1 MSSLLGS
8 IFGKLTNFFGYYLP
22 SLGNDL
28 VLDDISLDSH
38 DDPPDNGNHEDNAN
52 YEESDAPNEYDTADE
67 GENDSN
73 EEDSAITFR
82 LIADPA
88 PKRLIEADI
97 EKQISEIYNVKLHR
111 LGGIKT
117 KIVHITHMINNPNT
131 YIVKEED
138 IAVPNKIDRIEQNV
152 YSGWTYDYGI
162 KIYLEISAYQPLRGS
177 SHFELPLPWNKPQL
191 GIINPKNN
199 DQFCF
204 HECVKAHMRSETFH
218 REGRRAQHLN
228 EISRNRKY
236 GSMVNF
242 TGINAP
248 ASLRD
253 IDRFEENNPT
263 FAVNVF
269 KPVLSENWEELKTH
283 KLDPLHIFEY
293 NYRREHLVDLI
304 LFTQGEETLTDRRN
318 INDIPEDLNT
328 HYCLINGEAG
338 WHRVMRNWNK
348 HHGHKYFCRHYL
360 RAPFSRLDLLE
371 EHIAF
376 NCHGRNNPY
385 AGQREIFPKKGTTK
399 SPFIIYPDNECD
411 SNKLDEKEEDKN
423 KNTIK
428 IQKQVNNSFGYVMIQ
443 NDSDIVSNVF
453 RRTANSVEEKWKNMQ
468 EDLQM
473 VKEILRNPVELK
485 MIARDWENYNSARK
499 CYLCEGLLQETRYNK
514 VKYYDNETQTFNG
527 AAHHECVRTEKAFNG
542 ATKCVICKGNLKKE
556 KINKVRDHDHI
567 TGKYRGAAHRECNLQ
582 LRLKPD
588 EIKITVVYQGG
599 KHYDFHLE
607 LLELGIINE
616 EKIDPIADN
625 MKNYKSFTIGQFKF
639 IDTIQFQLPSLEKI
653 ASNLRE
659 GKNDPEELTKRFPIL
674 AQCIPKKLLPLASQK
689 SEYPYELNDPDRF
702 SRTKLP
708 SREEFNTVLGGLN
721 YCNQECKK
729 CKHEIK
735 EKKCDGKCKAED
747 YKEVTD
753 CEHEKIYT
761 ISQKQYDHA
770 QKIWDEADCKTFE
783 DYHMLYLKMDVLIL
797 ADAFQNFRMVMIDAF
812 GLDPANYITLPSYA
826 FDAAKKVTKVR
837 LELFHEGQEDMHEF
851 VHRMMRG
858 ENSMAPRR
866 IAKAN
871 FPGMKGYDK
880 KRLNK
885 WLMYLDANNLYRWAM
900 IQHLPTGGFCWLD

>member
-1 MSSLLGS
+1 
-8 IFGKLTNFFGYYLP
+8 
-22 SLGNDL
+22 
-28 VLDDISLDSH
+28 
-38 DDPPDNGNHEDNAN
+38 
-52 YEESDAPNEYDTADE
+52 
-67 GENDSN
+67 
-73 EEDSAITFR
+73 
-82 LIADPA
+82 
-88 PKRLIEADI
+88 
-97 EKQISEIYNVKLHR
+97 
-111 LGGIKT
+111 
-117 KIVHITHMINNPNT
+117 MINNPDT

-138 IAVPNKIDRIEQNV
+138 IAVPSEIIDITRQDRIELVISRQYHELIDKIDGMEQNV
-152 YSGWTYDYGI
+152 HS
-162 KIYLEISAYQPLRGS
+162 
-177 SHFELPLPWNKPQL
+177 
-191 GIINPKNN
+191 
-199 DQFCF
+199 
-204 HECVKAHMRSETFH
+204 AHMRSETFR

-228 EISRNRKY
+228 EISRNRRY

-269 KPVLSENWEELKTH
+269 KPVLSENGEELKTH
-283 KLDPLHIFEY
+283 KLDPLRISEY

-338 WHRVMRNWNK
+338 WHRIMRNWNK
-348 HHGHKYFCRHYL
+348 HHGHKYFCRHCL

-371 EHIAF
+371 EYIAF

-385 AGQREIFPKKGTTK
+385 AGQREIFPKKGKHICQFTNIK
-399 SPFIIYPDNECD
+399 ALLKAPFIIYPDNECD

-423 KNTIK
+423 KNTVK

-443 NDSDIVSNVF
+443 NDSDIISNVF
-453 RRTANSVEEKWKNMQ
+453 RRTANSVEKKWKNMQ

-485 MIARDWENYNSARK
+485 MIARDWENYNSAQH
-499 CYLCEGLLQETRYNK
+499 L
-514 VKYYDNETQTFNG
+514 NEK
-527 AAHHECVRTEKAFNG
+527 EEKAFNG
-542 ATKCVICKGNLKKE
+542 ATKCVICKGNLKEE

-588 EIKITVVYQGG
+588 EIKIPVVYQGG

-607 LLELGIINE
+607 LLELGIITE

-625 MKNYKSFTIGQFKF
+625 MENYKSFTIGQFKF

-659 GKNDPEELTKRFPIL
+659 GKNNPEELTKRFPIL
-674 AQCIPKKLLPLASQK
+674 AQCIPKKLLPLVSQK

-708 SREEFNTVLGGLN
+708 SREEFNTVLSGLN

-729 CKHEIK
+729 FKHEIK

-770 QKIWDEADCKTFE
+770 QKVWDEANCKTFE
-783 DYHMLYLKMDVLIL
+783 DYHMLYLKTDVLIL
-797 ADAFQNFRMVMIDAF
+797 ADAFQNFRTVMIDAF
-812 GLDPANYITLPSYA
+812 GLDPANYITTVY
-826 FDAAKKVTKVR
+826 
-837 LELFHEGQEDMHEF
+837 
-851 VHRMMRG
+851 
-858 ENSMAPRR
+858 
-866 IAKAN
+866 
-871 FPGMKGYDK
+871 
-880 KRLNK
+880 RLNEK
-885 WLMYLDANNLYRWAM
+885 YSV
-900 IQHLPTGGFCWLD
+900 PFG